1 MNDEQTKSNIQHILD
16 ILEQS
21 YSPCGLAMD
30 TSVYEPRPALM
41 VA

>member
-21 YSPCGLAMD
+21 YSPCSLTMV
-30 TSVYEPRPALM
+30 TSIY
-41 VA
+41 